1 MSAKK
6 KYELTRLQG
15 AMAIASFS
23 AGTVICMVCL
33 FFVPPYGEISS
44 TAMMAVSEFL
54 VLCGGLL
61 GAKASFDMRMQR
73 FEARVMKEI
82 RSGEMPD
89 QVGHDDREIPGQAGN
104 DDNPPTYE

>member
-15 AMAIASFS
+15 AMSIASFS
-23 AGTVICMVCL
+23 AGSVICMVCL
-33 FFVPPYGEISS
+33 FFVPPIGEISS

-61 GAKASFDMRMQR
+61 GSKASFDMRMQR
-73 FEARVMKEI
+73 FEAKVMNEI
-82 RSGEMPD
+82 RNAD
-89 QVGHDDREIPGQAGN
+89 APGQPEN
-104 DDNPPTYE
+104 DHKTEL

>member
-89 QVGHDDREIPGQAGN
+89 RVGHDAPTIHDETNQPT
-104 DDNPPTYE
+104 PTYE